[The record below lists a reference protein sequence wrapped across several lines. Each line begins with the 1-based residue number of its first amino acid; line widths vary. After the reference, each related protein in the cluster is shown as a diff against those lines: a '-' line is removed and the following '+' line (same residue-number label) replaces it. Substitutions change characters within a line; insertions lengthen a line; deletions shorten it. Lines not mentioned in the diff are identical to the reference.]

1 MFKKDCIQYECV
13 ITPPEMND
21 NINSVMLKQAQT
33 FLLNKC
39 TSFGFIKQIF
49 KIKTKSEGLIN
60 IEGSII
66 YKVWIDVLV
75 CNPEIGDEIECEVTD
90 NDDRIGKPIMKNHP
104 LLVVI
109 FSENE
114 HEIGEKLVGIITDK
128 RIDKTNNMINLLVDI
143 KDN

>member
-1 MFKKDCIQYECV
+1 MFKEDCIQYECV
-13 ITPPEMND
+13 ITPPELND
-21 NINSVMLKQAQT
+21 NINTVMLKQAQA